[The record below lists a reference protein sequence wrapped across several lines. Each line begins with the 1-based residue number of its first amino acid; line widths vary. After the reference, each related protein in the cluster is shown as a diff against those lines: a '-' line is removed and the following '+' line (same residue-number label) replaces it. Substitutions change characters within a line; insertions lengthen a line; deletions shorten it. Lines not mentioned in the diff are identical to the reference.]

1 MNLTEKPLIVGVMG
15 GGACSPA
22 VERDAYRL
30 GQLIAEKG
38 WALLNG
44 GRGAG
49 VMDASAKGARDA
61 GGLTIGILPD
71 NHPAGMSEHI
81 LIPIFTGMGNARNC
95 INVLSSDVVTACE
108 GGCGTLSEIALA
120 LKTGKP
126 VVLLNYRPGGVLD
139 AYMEKGV
146 LFHTD
151 SPEAAV
157 EAVEKIVSNY
167 RRRRR

>member
-1 MNLTEKPLIVGVMG
+1 MKLEAKPLIVGVMG

-22 VERDAYRL
+22 VRRDAYRL

-44 GRGAG
+44 GREAG

-61 GGLTIGILPD
+61 GGLTIGILPGD
-71 NHPAGMSEHI
+71 HPAGMSKHI

-95 INVLSSDVVTACE
+95 INALSSDVIVACE

-126 VVLLNYRPGGVLD
+126 VVLLNFKPGGVFDQYLQ
-139 AYMEKGV
+139 KGL
-146 LFHTD
+146 LFHAD
-151 SPEAAV
+151 GPEAAV
-157 EAVEKIVSNY
+157 ETIEKIVFTHN
-167 RRRRR
+167 RRLC